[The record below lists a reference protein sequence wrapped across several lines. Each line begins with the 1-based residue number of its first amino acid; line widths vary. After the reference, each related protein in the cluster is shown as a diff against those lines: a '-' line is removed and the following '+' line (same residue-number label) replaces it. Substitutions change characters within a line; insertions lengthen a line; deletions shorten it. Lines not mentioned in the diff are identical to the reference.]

1 MMPAMAR
8 LADAGAQ
15 SAHGV
20 LLVRPARFGYNS
32 ETAGSNRF
40 QQPAH
45 WPDTAERACR
55 EFDALAA
62 VIEAADI
69 DVCVVDDSAEPVKPD
84 AVFPNNWVS
93 FHRDGT
99 IVLYPMQAPS
109 RRAERRMDVVA
120 AVEQRLGFARRRV
133 LDLSGEER
141 NGRAL
146 EGTGSLVLDHVQ
158 RVAYACGS
166 ARTDA
171 SLVRAWSRQMNY
183 QPVPFDARGADGSRI
198 YHTNVMLSIGS
209 RWAVVC
215 AECIDAADRER
226 VLHSLAASG
235 RDLIQIPAAA
245 ISAFAANILE
255 LRGGRAR
262 GSDDAVL
269 LLSEQARAALQAAGA
284 RAWERLVAGVERVVA
299 AAIPTIESVGGGSV
313 RCMLAEVPQ
322 VCA

>member
-1 MMPAMAR
+1 
-8 LADAGAQ
+8 
-15 SAHGV
+15 
-20 LLVRPARFGYNS
+20 
-32 ETAGSNRF
+32 
-40 QQPAH
+40 
-45 WPDTAERACR
+45 
-55 EFDALAA
+55 
-62 VIEAADI
+62 
-69 DVCVVDDSAEPVKPD
+69 
-84 AVFPNNWVS
+84 
-93 FHRDGT
+93 
-99 IVLYPMQAPS
+99 
-109 RRAERRMDVVA
+109 
-120 AVEQRLGFARRRV
+120 
-133 LDLSGEER
+133 
-141 NGRAL
+141 
-146 EGTGSLVLDHVQ
+146 
-158 RVAYACGS
+158 
-166 ARTDA
+166 
-171 SLVRAWSRQMNY
+171 MNY